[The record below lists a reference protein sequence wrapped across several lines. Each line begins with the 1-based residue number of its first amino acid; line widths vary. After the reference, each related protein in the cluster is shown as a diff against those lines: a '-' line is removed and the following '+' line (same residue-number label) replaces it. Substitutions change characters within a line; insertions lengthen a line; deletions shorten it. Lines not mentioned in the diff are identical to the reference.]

1 MSAAYTAADIVVSR
15 SGAMAVSEIC
25 ITGKV
30 GVFVPYPFAAED
42 HQTFN
47 AMQLVNKGAAL
58 MVKDSE
64 VNEKLMGTLLAL
76 IQDESKMD
84 SMKLNIKQ
92 FELLNAD
99 NIIAEQ
105 IIEYIQKVK

>member
-1 MSAAYTAADIVVSR
+1 
-15 SGAMAVSEIC
+15 MAVSEIC

-64 VNEKLMGTLLAL
+64 VNEKLLPTLMQL
-76 IQDESKMD
+76 IQDDEAVVALQK
-84 SMKLNIKQ
+84 NIKS
-92 FELLNAD
+92 FALVNAD
-99 NIIAEQ
+99 EIIAKE
-105 IIEYIQKVK
+105 IIEYISK